1 LEKFEMKKT
10 LVAIA
15 AAAAVTGVYAE
26 VTISGFVDLAVMSTS
41 STSSVGAKTTA
52 NTVGTSGTG
61 QDALNFGITEDL
73 GNGLTA
79 FADMNY
85 VVATGT
91 NASTPSQDS
100 GSGIGLKS
108 ASMGKI
114 FLGNSYNQIWFT
126 MNMADASGW
135 GAGKMGSV
143 WAATNGAAGSVENN
157 SNAIVYTL
165 PTLTEGL
172 DIIVEGRYGNTS
184 TGTADSTGAGI
195 AYTNGALSAKY
206 AYNKKNLSTASSTT
220 YAVSSTSTSVVS
232 STSYTSAFST
242 YDALSAATAGS
253 SDGATSLVTQAI
265 ALTYDFGVAKAF
277 YGNQTQVGNNGS
289 GIAENKYTYG
299 ITVPFGA
306 TTIGYAHSSAE
317 FTNAGDTTTKI
328 SGDKI
333 IARYALSKRTNVYA
347 SYGKTATDGATT
359 SLSNTSLGLFHSF

>member
-1 LEKFEMKKT
+1 
-10 LVAIA
+10 
-15 AAAAVTGVYAE
+15 
-26 VTISGFVDLAVMSTS
+26 MSTS
-41 STSSVGAKTTA
+41 STSSKGAKTTA

-73 GNGLTA
+73 GNGMTA
-79 FADMNY
+79 FADINY

-91 NASTPSQDS
+91 NGSTPSQDN

-143 WAATNGAAGSVENN
+143 WGATNGAAGSVENN
-157 SNAIVYTL
+157 SNAIVYTF

-195 AYTNGALSAKY
+195 SYTNGALSAKY
-206 AYNKKNLSTASSTT
+206 AYNKKNLSTASTTT
-220 YAVSSTSTSVVS
+220 YTQTYSNLTTSTVVAT
-232 STSYTSAFST
+232 TSYTSAFSS
-242 YDALSAATAGS
+242 YDALGTATAGT

-265 ALTYDFGVAKAF
+265 ALTYDFGIAKAF
-277 YGNQTQVGNNGS
+277 YGNQTQLGNNGS
-289 GIAENKYTYG
+289 TIAENKHTYG

-317 FTNAGDTTTKI
+317 FTNGSDATTKLT
-328 SGDKI
+328 GDKI

-359 SLSNTSLGLFHSF
+359 ALSNTSLGLFHSF